1 MMKENLNIYKITFKG
16 YLGEED
22 SVYMCAHS
30 PEYAVECFKDCSD
43 DEILYVTEAFL
54 ADGFILD

>member
-1 MMKENLNIYKITFKG
+1 MRDELKVYKIVFKG
-16 YLGEED
+16 YRGEED

-30 PEYAVECFKDCSD
+30 ADYAIKCFKDCSD
-43 DEILYVTEAFL
+43 DEILYVNEVYL

>member
-1 MMKENLNIYKITFKG
+1 MDNKLKIYKITFVG
-16 YLGEED
+16 YHGEED

-30 PEYAVECFKDCSD
+30 PEYAVQCFKDCSD

>member
-22 SVYMCAHS
+22 SVYICAHS
-30 PEYAVECFKDCSD
+30 AEYAIECFKDCSD
-43 DEILYVTEAFL
+43 DEILYVSEVFL

>member
-1 MMKENLNIYKITFKG
+1 MFNNLKIYKIVFKG
-16 YLGEED
+16 YRGEED

-30 PEYAVECFKDCSD
+30 AEYAIECFKDCSD
-43 DEILYVTEAFL
+43 DEILYLNEVFL

>member
-1 MMKENLNIYKITFKG
+1 MYNELKVYKITFKG
-16 YLGEED
+16 YRGEED

-30 PEYAVECFKDCSD
+30 ADYAISCFKDCSD
-43 DEILYVTEAFL
+43 DEILYVAEVFL

>member
-1 MMKENLNIYKITFKG
+1 MKNNLNIYKIVFKG
-16 YLGEED
+16 YRGEED

-30 PEYAVECFKDCSD
+30 FDYAIRCFKDCSD
-43 DEILYVTEAFL
+43 DEILYVTEVFL

>member
-1 MMKENLNIYKITFKG
+1 MKNELKIYKITFIG
-16 YLGEED
+16 YCGEED

-30 PEYAVECFKDCSD
+30 TDYAIKCFKDCSD
-43 DEILYVTEAFL
+43 DEILYVSEAFL

>member
-1 MMKENLNIYKITFKG
+1 MKNELKIYKITFIG
-16 YLGEED
+16 YREEED

-30 PEYAVECFKDCSD
+30 IEYAIECFKDCSD